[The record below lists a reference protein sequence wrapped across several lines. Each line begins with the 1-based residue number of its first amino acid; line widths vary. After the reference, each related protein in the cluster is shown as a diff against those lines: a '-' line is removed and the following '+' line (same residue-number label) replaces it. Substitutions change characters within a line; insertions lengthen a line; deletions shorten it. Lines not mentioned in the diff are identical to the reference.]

1 MQNVSKLEKIPYL
14 FAKKLEHSNYFEQ
27 IKHFVQSL
35 VQMWTV
41 LETFGQNRNVQRPLG
56 KMKNLEFP
64 VKLKKLTEASDQM
77 TQILVAP
84 EYIWQTPKVL
94 EWEAK
99 FSQSAQCAQTK
110 NFAQAN
116 FQLQLFR
123 YVLPYY
129 GLCR

>member
-1 MQNVSKLEKIPYL
+1 
-14 FAKKLEHSNYFEQ
+14 
-27 IKHFVQSL
+27 
-35 VQMWTV
+35 
-41 LETFGQNRNVQRPLG
+41 
-56 KMKNLEFP
+56 MKNLEFP

-84 EYIWQTPKVL
+84 EYIWKTPKVL

-99 FSQSAQCAQTK
+99 FPQSAQCAQTK